1 MGGPGFIVVLVIVIV
16 IVVVGA
22 ASWWGGPRGGP
33 QGMAVRLR
41 AGPGWWRSSLSLRM
55 LESDCSVPWADFAV
69 PRRVERAVTHPGL
82 GVSAS
87 HRLRCSRRGGGE
99 SGSRL

>member
-69 PRRVERAVTHPGL
+69 P
-82 GVSAS
+82 
-87 HRLRCSRRGGGE
+87 GGWRELSPTQDWECLPATG
-99 SGSRL
+99 